1 MEHDKYW
8 AERFEQLTEAELR
21 KADDLSAEMVKEY
34 RQTAQ
39 DLNDDIQRWYAR
51 FAAENKMSLAEAR
64 RVLNTRELAEFRWT
78 VDEYIKYAKKADL
91 SEAYIQKLKN
101 ASARVHIDRL
111 EAIRMQMAQNIE
123 KLAAKGNARITDVLR
138 DIYPDAQMRTAYEV
152 QKKKGFE
159 PFARIPEADVDRILK
174 KPWVSDGLNFSDRI
188 WRDKERLLNTLQGEL
203 TRGLIR
209 GEPYGKIA
217 QRIAGRM
224 GVARSA
230 AARLVETEAAFFSSR
245 GQLDAFRDLGV
256 EQYEFVATL
265 DSRTSEMCR
274 EMDGKVLPLSE
285 FKPGITAPPLHCH
298 CRSTTCPYFD
308 DEFTEGETRAARDP
322 ETGKTVQVDSRLT
335 YENWKNIFVDKT
347 QTLDEW
353 KENVALQATNAAGAL
368 NAGMQSGTMNMNQI
382 RMFIPAK
389 TISEAEDYARSV
401 LGIPNVSYKGC
412 DADTANAWNRGLH
425 DAFSRFPE
433 LKKNFGFVGEVHERN
448 AMLKPV
454 LRQHYADDYRK
465 RAAWLPPAQIDQLA
479 DAATRKTMKQLQV
492 AKGTLAVSFS
502 ESRAP
507 FSDFRGVSVNREH
520 GKDAKKF
527 AQVLTKDVGSKFHP
541 VGCDSIRSVLDHE
554 IGHQLDNLLGI
565 RDIQTIKEL
574 FDSRTHT
581 ELSDALSRYAWDNKN
596 RNRYAEMIAEA
607 WAEYCNNPNP
617 REIAVTVGKTIESE
631 YQKQFGKG
639 GGTP

>member
-412 DADTANAWNRGLH
+412 DVDTANAWNRGLH

-527 AQVLTKDVGSKFHP
+527 AQVLAKDVASKFHP

-565 RDIQTIKEL
+565 RDIQTIKDL
-574 FDSRTHT
+574 FDSRSHA
-581 ELSDALSRYAWDNKN
+581 ELSDSLSRYSWDNKN

-617 REIAVTVGKTIESE
+617 REIAKAVGKTIEAE